1 MDSIFHRLKYYG
13 IGFGVGLIFV
23 IFFFQNRGCSWLPDN
38 RVKNSILDRVLVLP
52 ESEAKQMNKFGLT
65 KKDLTLVLNDGE
77 VLFKE
82 SKKTGNPKVYVVEKE
97 IPSKG
102 KVKFFFTL
110 ATESFISEIH
120 FTEKNVNKIK
130 NTIKGFG
137 DLIYFP
143 SDDNLVFPDS
153 SANVTCQQE
162 ALQLISSKE
171 ILKNLKKSGRIDFS
185 KSDLLT
191 TPKPEH
197 YLTFKDKK
205 GREIGSNVIWY
216 KNKLNITNFVLPFKS
231 ECK

>member
-77 VLFKE
+77 VLFEE

-110 ATESFISEIH
+110 ANESFISEIH
-120 FTEKNVNKIK
+120 FTEKNVKKIK
-130 NTIKGFG
+130 SEK
-137 DLIYFP
+137 
-143 SDDNLVFPDS
+143 S
-153 SANVTCQQE
+153 SYIRRSFIPGN
-162 ALQLISSKE
+162 
-171 ILKNLKKSGRIDFS
+171 S
-185 KSDLLT
+185 KSLWNAVKKAKDQNISFLPENLT
-191 TPKPEH
+191 
-197 YLTFKDKK
+197 
-205 GREIGSNVIWY
+205 
-216 KNKLNITNFVLPFKS
+216 LNNLPINPS
-231 ECK
+231 EMAD